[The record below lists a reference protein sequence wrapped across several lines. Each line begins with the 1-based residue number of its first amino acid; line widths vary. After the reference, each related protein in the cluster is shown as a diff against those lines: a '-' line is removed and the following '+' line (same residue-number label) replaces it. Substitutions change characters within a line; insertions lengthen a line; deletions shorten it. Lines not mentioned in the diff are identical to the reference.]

1 MSKARDIADLGSND
15 VLETTATGVDVTGT
29 VTADGLAVDTGG
41 TAVILNH
48 SATGP
53 TLRFNNLDQTV
64 ADGQQLA
71 RIEFSTDDGG
81 STTDEAYLQLT
92 ATGGGGAA
100 DFDIMTGDGTPVRRA
115 RFGVGGDVSFYEDT
129 GTTAKMVW
137 DASAESLGIGTASPS
152 SPLTISGGNGLEPV
166 IKASDGGANGYTM
179 LADNYTSTDSQVN
192 LGIKYGSA
200 SAVLSWGVKPSNTTD
215 TYVSSTGL
223 YSKSPQAIEM
233 NTNGIRF
240 LQGASATVATDLAV
254 AMSERARI
262 DSSGN
267 LLVGTTSGNF
277 SAKMVVENTAS
288 YTFLSRRTGTGSEG
302 HLVFQNANG
311 AVGTI
316 FTNGSTTS
324 YNTSSDERLKEN
336 IRDTTHTV
344 DINDIQVRE
353 FDWKADGSHQRFGFI
368 AQELETVYPEA
379 VHSPEDADEMK
390 SVDYSKLVPLLVKEI
405 QTLKTRIETLENK

>member
-15 VLETTATGVDVTGT
+15 VLETTSTGVDVTGT

-100 DFDIMTGDGTPVRRA
+100 DFDIMVGDGTPVKRA
-115 RFGVGGDVSFYEDT
+115 RFGVGGDVQFFEDT

-137 DASAESLGIGTASPS
+137 SSSDESLAIGTTTATA
-152 SPLTISGGNGLEPV
+152 PLHVSGT
-166 IKASDGGANGYTM
+166 ANSIVSRFVG
-179 LADNYTSTDSQVN
+179 
-192 LGIKYGSA
+192 
-200 SAVLSWGVKPSNTTD
+200 NTTD
-215 TYVSSTGL
+215 GTKIQFDQSGVANWRIGQVPNTDAF
-223 YSKSPQAIEM
+223 AIY
-233 NTNGIRF
+233 GF
-240 LQGASATVATDLAV
+240 GSG
-254 AMSERARI
+254 SYPERMRI

-267 LLVGTTSGNF
+267 LLVGSTSGNF

-379 VHSPEDADEMK
+379 VHSPEDTDKMK

-405 QTLKTRIETLENK
+405 QTLKARIETLENN